1 MDELLSR
8 KNIYI
13 KSDTAQQVMDNTNA
27 RQACDCPNVSYAH
40 FIHSEQHLHS
50 VVKPH
55 REYLLPKTR
64 PMINERTAAGTTAN
78 YSFLTLSTVDCIDVF
93 IRPVYKQVVVHTLN
107 HFIEQKKL
115 NVYAWCLM
123 TNHLQLIVDTDDGSS
138 LTAIEKEYKHFTTE
152 KILEAI
158 DAEPEVRRSWMLW
171 HFKNFRDQLVGPD
184 KLQIWQAVSD
194 CSAIPSLNE
203 DLMLEHFEHI
213 HQGPVR
219 ERIVDSPVEY
229 RYSSARDYTG
239 MPGLVNVVKLPYI
252 EQRLAVSE
260 HTNGTFL
267 VKYVRGS

>member
-1 MDELLSR
+1 MTTNDLFSSTVLQHKRCGCILIHIISVWNSICIAWSSR
-8 KNIYI
+8 IG
-13 KSDTAQQVMDNTNA
+13 NT
-27 RQACDCPNVSYAH
+27 S
-40 FIHSEQHLHS
+40 
-50 VVKPH
+50 
-55 REYLLPKTR
+55 KTR
-64 PMINERTAAGTTAN
+64 PMINERTAVNTPEY

-107 HFIEQKKL
+107 HFIEQRKL

-123 TNHLQLIVDTDDGSS
+123 TNHLQLFAGPADGRSI
-138 LTAIEKEYKHFTTE
+138 TEVEKEYKHFTTE

-171 HFKNFRDQLVGPD
+171 HFKNFRDQQTGPD
-184 KLQIWQAVSD
+184 KLQIWQAISESSV
-194 CSAIPSLNE
+194 IPAGNE
-203 DLMLEHFEHI
+203 DLILEHFEHI

-239 MPGLVNVVKLPYI
+239 MRGLVNVVKLPDI

-260 HTNGTFL
+260 HNNGSFL